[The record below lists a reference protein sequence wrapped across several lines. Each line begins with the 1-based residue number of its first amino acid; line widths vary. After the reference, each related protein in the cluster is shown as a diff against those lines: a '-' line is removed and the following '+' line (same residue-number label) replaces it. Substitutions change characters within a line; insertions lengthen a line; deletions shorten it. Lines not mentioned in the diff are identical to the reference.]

1 MSALDKWR
9 EIALVSL
16 GLPDDKL
23 LGVLALVEQVPDRD
37 QVREVLDKIRPR
49 LIKLKPPRPIAPQ
62 RLLFRPVEDLFDPP
76 ERYRA
81 KIGRLS
87 RHTIHPAWLVVH
99 NLIDRQLMERTERLL
114 KTIEG
119 TNITDLYAVG
129 LPFWVAAGK
138 VLTEFLEA
146 DTSIGRRKVGNDS
159 LTVTED
165 MRQQLTD
172 IADILSIAAE
182 VETAK
187 IHLPEKPITSL
198 SEVDT
203 ELLSEVITR
212 LGNES
217 TRKVQT
223 FILVVLARMSKP
235 GDLLKVL
242 AEASIPCTTLERNGL
257 VKTVGTTALAKLAF
271 EAQDLRLAKTKIS
284 DPIEGTQNAEAMVNR
299 LISLE
304 KTLGGMRDKG
314 VVEQIQNTRREI
326 GTYVVD
332 TLAVKADE
340 ALFESLRAKPEG
352 AGKNGTKE
360 PSMEQVENAE
370 KNALSLKRCAR
381 IAETVGVKREMEKKL
396 QVVCGQ
402 LEREATAPDRDDEA
416 RERRLIR
423 SVRLIELIAG
433 PDEAQR
439 VLMSQF
445 SSDEG

>member
-1 MSALDKWR
+1 MSSLEKWR
-9 EIALVSL
+9 EVALVSL

-23 LGVLALVEQVPDRD
+23 LGVLALVEKVPDRD

-49 LIKLKPPRPIAPQ
+49 LVKLKPPRPITGQ

-81 KIGRLS
+81 RIGRLS
-87 RHTIHPAWLVVH
+87 RHTIHPCWLVVH
-99 NLIDRQLMERTERLL
+99 NLVDAQLLERTERAL
-114 KTIEG
+114 KTIEVS
-119 TNITDLYAVG
+119 NSADIYAVG
-129 LPFWVAAGK
+129 LPFWKAAGK
-138 VLTEFLEA
+138 ALAGFLEA
-146 DTSIGRRKVGNDS
+146 DTSIGRRKVGSDS

-172 IADILSIAAE
+172 ISDILGIAAE
-182 VETAK
+182 VETVK
-187 IHLPEKPITSL
+187 IHLPEKPIQAL

-203 ELLSEVITR
+203 ELLAEVISR

-242 AEASIPCTTLERNGL
+242 AEASMPCTIHERNGL
-257 VKTVGTTALAKLAF
+257 VKTVGTNALSKLAF
-271 EAQDLRLAKTKIS
+271 EAQDLRQTKIKTS
-284 DPIEGTQNAEAMVNR
+284 DPVEGTQVAEQMVSR
-299 LISLE
+299 LASLE
-304 KTLGGMRDKG
+304 KTLGGLRDRN
-314 VVEQIQNTRREI
+314 VVEQIQTTRREI
-326 GTYVVD
+326 GTYVLD

-340 ALFESLRAKPEG
+340 ALFENLRARSPEG
-352 AGKNGTKE
+352 GGKSASKGPTI
-360 PSMEQVENAE
+360 EQEESAE
-370 KNALSLKRCAR
+370 KSALSLRRCAR
-381 IAETVGVKREMEKKL
+381 IAESVGVRREMEQKL
-396 QVVCGQ
+396 AVVCSQ
-402 LEREATAPDRDDEA
+402 LEQEATAPERDEEA

-445 SSDEG
+445 NSGE

>member
-16 GLPDDKL
+16 GLPDEKL

-49 LIKLKPPRPIAPQ
+49 LVKLKPPRPITVQ
-62 RLLFRPVEDLFDPP
+62 RLAFRPVEDLFDPP

-87 RHTIHPAWLVVH
+87 RHTIHPAWLVIH
-99 NLIDRQLMERTERLL
+99 NLVDRSLLERTERGL
-114 KTIEG
+114 KSVEAVNT
-119 TNITDLYAVG
+119 TDLYAIG
-129 LPFWVAAGK
+129 LPFWAAAGR
-138 VLTEFLEA
+138 VLSEFLEA

-172 IADILSIAAE
+172 IADILAIAAE

-187 IHLPEKPITSL
+187 IHLPEKPIQAL

-203 ELLSEVITR
+203 ELLTEVISR

-242 AEASIPCTTLERNGL
+242 ADASMPCTTFERNGL
-257 VKTVGTTALAKLAF
+257 VKTVGTNALAKLAF
-271 EAQDLRLAKTKIS
+271 EAQDLRLAKTRSS
-284 DPIEGTQNAEAMVNR
+284 DPVTGTLEAEQMVNR
-299 LISLE
+299 LMSLE
-304 KTLGGMRDKG
+304 KSLGGMRDKA
-314 VVEQIQNTRREI
+314 VVEQIQTTRREI

-340 ALFESLRAKPEG
+340 ALFENLRAKPEG
-352 AGKNGTKE
+352 VAKNGSKE
-360 PSMEQVENAE
+360 PTMEQVENAE
-370 KNALSLKRCAR
+370 KSALSLKRCAR
-381 IAETVGVKREMEKKL
+381 IAETVGAKREMEKKL

-402 LEREATAPDRDDEA
+402 LEREATAPDRDDDA

-445 SSDEG
+445 GSSEG